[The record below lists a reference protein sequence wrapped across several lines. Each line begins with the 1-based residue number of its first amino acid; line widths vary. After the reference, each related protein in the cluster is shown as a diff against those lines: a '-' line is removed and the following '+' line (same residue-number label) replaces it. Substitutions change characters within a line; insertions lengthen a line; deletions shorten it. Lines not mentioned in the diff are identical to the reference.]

1 MSLDPP
7 AAWADLPFFEDAYP
21 RLREKLESPS
31 RSGWLPGPD
40 RVFAALE
47 AVSPEDARVVIIGQ
61 DPYPTPGHANGL
73 AFSVNPGVP
82 DPRSLANIRKELLAD
97 YGAAPPDGDLS
108 GWARQG
114 VLLLNTILSVM
125 PGDPGSHA
133 MIGWAGLVPEVV
145 RCAQRAGPLAFVLW
159 GAHAAS
165 AASGLPREGD
175 LLLRSAHPSPL
186 SAHRGFF
193 GSRPFTAVNGWLIGQ
208 GRSPIDWAAP
218 AVRIR

>member
-7 AAWADLPFFEDAYP
+7 AAWADLPFFADAYP

-114 VLLLNTILSVM
+114 VLLLNTSLSVM
-125 PGDPGSHA
+125 PGQAGSHA
-133 MIGWAGLVPEVV
+133 MIGWAALVPEVIG
-145 RCAQRAGPLAFVLW
+145 RAQQEGPVAFLLW

-165 AASGLPREGD
+165 AAAGLPRGED
-175 LLLRSAHPSPL
+175 LLIRSSHPSPL
-186 SAHRGFF
+186 SAHRGFL
-193 GSRPFTAVNGWLIGQ
+193 GSRPFTAINFWLQSRGVP
-208 GRSPIDWAAP
+208 PIDWAAP
-218 AVRIR
+218 GGPVR